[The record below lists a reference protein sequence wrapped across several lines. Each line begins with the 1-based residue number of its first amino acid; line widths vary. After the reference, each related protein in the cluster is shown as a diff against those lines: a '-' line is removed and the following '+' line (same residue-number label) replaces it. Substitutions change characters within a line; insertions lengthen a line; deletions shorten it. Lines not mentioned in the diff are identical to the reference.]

1 MELNFC
7 SNCDNLMEL
16 YSNEEQQT
24 LYLGCKACGTKEKY
38 DKTQCIF
45 SNESSINLGD
55 IINQNKYLKDDIT
68 LPTISNNPNIK
79 CPNEKCITNTSDKST
94 DINFIKYNK
103 EMMSYMYICKDC
115 DQKWSN
121 S

>member
-1 MELNFC
+1 MKFNCYKQCQICHDSYRFQC
-7 SNCDNLMEL
+7 SKLR
-16 YSNEEQQT
+16 Q
-24 LYLGCKACGTKEKY
+24 
-38 DKTQCIF
+38 
-45 SNESSINLGD
+45 
-55 IINQNKYLKDDIT
+55 
-68 LPTISNNPNIK
+68 

-121 S
+121 R